1 MKKFT
6 STYNVVYEITEK
18 EVKQWYEEENESE
31 KWKDLEDEEKIIEVG
46 NFTQLF
52 LFNGVDF
59 WPVVNVKGGK

>member
-46 NFTQLF
+46 SFTQLF

-59 WPVVNVKGGK
+59 WPVVNVKGSK